1 MIYKNYIQFDQD
13 YGGGG
18 GGSSTS
24 INQFTGPAVT
34 INDTNQSSNAEIPT
48 SEIDISLQDTLS
60 LDINSKTIDKTFG
73 RNDDYIELHI
83 YNNNNQLIYSEE
95 NFKDFTQEN
104 PLSSNIQIDPNKIL
118 TDRNFITGQFRI
130 KLNILKNKIFNTES
144 FPFII
149 KTSTSFNKS

>member
-83 YNNNNQLIYSEE
+83 Y
-95 NFKDFTQEN
+95 
-104 PLSSNIQIDPNKIL
+104 
-118 TDRNFITGQFRI
+118 IT
-130 KLNILKNKIFNTES
+130 
-144 FPFII
+144 II
-149 KTSTSFNKS
+149 N